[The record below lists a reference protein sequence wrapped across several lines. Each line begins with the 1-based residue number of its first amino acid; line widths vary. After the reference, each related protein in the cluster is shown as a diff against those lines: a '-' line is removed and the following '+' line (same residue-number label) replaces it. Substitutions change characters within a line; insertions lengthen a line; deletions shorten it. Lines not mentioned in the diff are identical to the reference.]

1 MCLLKYRY
9 PYIYLIRVLDI
20 EQGIERLVSGGLH
33 ATSRDV
39 SAESQV
45 LLWPLEFKG
54 QIRRR
59 LSDWCTFVPTLS
71 IACKIESIKVS
82 MCFLIENFCPQI

>member
-1 MCLLKYRY
+1 M
-9 PYIYLIRVLDI
+9 LDI
-20 EQGIERLVSGGLH
+20 EQGIERLVSGDVH
-33 ATSRDV
+33 AKSRDV

-54 QIRRR
+54 QITRR
-59 LSDWCTFVPTLS
+59 LSDWCTSVPALS

-82 MCFLIENFCPQI
+82 VYYY